1 MRRLLSALTVL
12 GLVVAACSGGES
24 IESAADTGAEETVEA
39 QPPSEPSA
47 DPAGAVPDDPSVDVR
62 VAEDEEGAPSAV
74 PADEMML
81 DELNVGYFT
90 EWPTPHRVSQEEET
104 YDEVLD
110 LMINWI
116 PFASGGDMAR
126 ALEAGD
132 IDISYSQGLTTFATS
147 VTGGSD
153 LLLVGVAAIHIGAE
167 QEAAGG
173 RVFGTISTTGAF
185 AAVYPE
191 TVTGFLQMNENAY
204 RAYNH
209 DREPFIGMIAEVAG
223 TDRDATIALLDA
235 FTFPEKDAQLSEGWL
250 TGTVQQVMKEQ
261 MDSLAADGE
270 VESALESYD
279 AFIDT
284 SFLES
289 VS

>member
-1 MRRLLSALTVL
+1 
-12 GLVVAACSGGES
+12 
-24 IESAADTGAEETVEA
+24 
-39 QPPSEPSA
+39 
-47 DPAGAVPDDPSVDVR
+47 
-62 VAEDEEGAPSAV
+62 
-74 PADEMML
+74 MML
-81 DELNVGYFT
+81 DELNVGYFA
-90 EWPTPHRVSQEEET
+90 EWPTPHRASPSEAT

-110 LMINWI
+110 LMVNWV
-116 PFASGGDMAR
+116 PFASGDDMAR
-126 ALEAGD
+126 ALGAGD
-132 IDISYSQGLTTFATS
+132 IDIAYSQGLTSFLTS

-167 QEAAGG
+167 QEADAG
-173 RVFGTISTTGAF
+173 RVFGTISTTGTF
-185 AAVYPE
+185 AALYPD
-191 TVTGFLQMNENAY
+191 TVTGFLQVNENAY

-209 DREPFIGMIAEVAG
+209 NREPFIDTIAEAAG
-223 TDRDATIALLDA
+223 TDRDATIALLDT

-250 TGTVQQVMKEQ
+250 AGTVQQVMKEH